1 MFKVKYKFRANYNFV
16 FLLKIEKHK
25 AMIKKEVLD
34 AINEQINAEAYSA
47 YMYLSMAA
55 YFEDMGLSGFANWMK
70 VQYQEESAH
79 ALKFFNYLT
88 ERNGKVV
95 LKAIG
100 QVPVDFGG
108 IVDVFEKTLVHENHV
123 TDLIN
128 NLMNIAMAANDHAS
142 QSFLKWFVDEQVEE
156 ESNVQKIL
164 DTLKL
169 INGQGNGIFMMD
181 RELGQRVFV
190 DPNAAA

>member
-1 MFKVKYKFRANYNFV
+1 
-16 FLLKIEKHK
+16 
-25 AMIKKEVLD
+25 MIKKEVLD

>member
-1 MFKVKYKFRANYNFV
+1 M
-16 FLLKIEKHK
+16 
-25 AMIKKEVLD
+25 D

-128 NLMNIAMAANDHAS
+128 NLMNVAMAANDHAS

>member
-1 MFKVKYKFRANYNFV
+1 
-16 FLLKIEKHK
+16 
-25 AMIKKEVLD
+25 MIKKEVLN
-34 AINEQINAEAYSA
+34 ALNEQINAESYSA
-47 YMYLSMAA
+47 FMYLSMAA
-55 YFEDMGLSGFANWMK
+55 YFENMGLSGFANWMK

-79 ALKFFNYLT
+79 AIRFFNYVVD
-88 ERNGKVV
+88 RGGKVE
-95 LKAIG
+95 LKSIK
-100 QVPVDFGG
+100 QVPTEFDG

-128 NLMNIAMAANDHAS
+128 NLMNVAMAANDHAA

-156 ESNVQKIL
+156 EANVEKIL
-164 DTLKL
+164 ATLKL

-190 DPNAAA
+190 DPNAAV

>member
-1 MFKVKYKFRANYNFV
+1 
-16 FLLKIEKHK
+16 
-25 AMIKKEVLD
+25 MIKKEVLD
-34 AINEQINAEAYSA
+34 AINEQINAESYSS
-47 YMYLSMAA
+47 YLYLSMAA

-70 VQYQEESAH
+70 IQYQEEAAH

-95 LKAIG
+95 LKAID

-128 NLMNIAMAANDHAS
+128 NLMNVAMAANDHAS

-169 INGQGNGIFMMD
+169 IDGQGNGIFMMD

>member
-1 MFKVKYKFRANYNFV
+1 LFKVKYKFRANYNFV

>member
-1 MFKVKYKFRANYNFV
+1 
-16 FLLKIEKHK
+16 
-25 AMIKKEVLD
+25 MIKKEVLN
-34 AINEQINAEAYSA
+34 AINEQINAESYSA

-55 YFEDMGLSGFANWMK
+55 YLENMGLPGFANWMK
-70 VQYQEESAH
+70 VQYQEEAAH

-88 ERNGKVV
+88 DRGGRVV
-95 LKAIG
+95 LKSIA
-100 QVPVDFGG
+100 QVPVEFDG
-108 IVDVFEKTLVHENHV
+108 IVDIFEKTLVHENHV

-128 NLMNIAMAANDHAS
+128 NLMNVAMAASDHAS

-156 ESNVQKIL
+156 EANVEKIL
-164 DTLKL
+164 ATLKL

-190 DPNAAA
+190 DPNAAI